1 MMILPDFSIV
11 IDLICKFGFYP
22 VLVAFPVIVML
33 ACMNGIK
40 CLLRSEMLQI
50 YYACEAKGEIR
61 QYQLENFHRMYRAYK
76 LLLGNSFIYEIRGKV
91 ITWRVIT

>member
-1 MMILPDFSIV
+1 MSIALFL
-11 IDLICKFGFYP
+11 DLIQQYGIKT
-22 VLVAFPVIVML
+22 VLAGLIL
-33 ACMNGIK
+33 LIILSCMNGIK

-50 YYACEAKGEIR
+50 YYSCEGKEEIR

-76 LLLGNSFIYEIRGKV
+76 LLLGNSFIDEIRGKV

>member
-1 MMILPDFSIV
+1 LSVSDILN
-11 IDLICKFGFYP
+11 LIQQYGVKQVFFG
-22 VLVAFPVIVML
+22 VLLLVFL
-33 ACMNGIK
+33 ACINGIK

-50 YYACEAKGEIR
+50 YYTCEEKGEIR

-76 LLLGNSFIYEIRGKV
+76 LLLGNSFIDEIRGKV

>member
-1 MMILPDFSIV
+1 MDISTVFN
-11 IDLICKFGFYP
+11 LISQYGIKP
-22 VLVAFPVIVML
+22 VLIGLVLIIVLAF
-33 ACMNGIK
+33 MNGIK

-50 YYACEAKGEIR
+50 YYACEARGEIR

-76 LLLGNSFIYEIRGKV
+76 LLLGNSFIDEIRGKV

>member
-1 MMILPDFSIV
+1 MSVALLL
-11 IDLICKFGFYP
+11 DLIQQYGIKA
-22 VLVAFPVIVML
+22 VLAGLILLIFL
-33 ACMNGIK
+33 SCMNGIK

-50 YYACEAKGEIR
+50 YYSCEAKGEIR

-76 LLLGNSFIYEIRGKV
+76 LLLGNSFIDEIRGKV

>member
-1 MMILPDFSIV
+1 MIGISDIIYFVERYGLKSACLIFLGV
-11 IDLICKFGFYP
+11 IAI
-22 VLVAFPVIVML
+22 

-50 YYACEAKGEIR
+50 YYACEARGEIR

-76 LLLGNSFIYEIRGKV
+76 LLLGNSFIDEIRGKV

>member
-1 MMILPDFSIV
+1 MGVTDFIALIDRYGFKTVGGFILV
-11 IDLICKFGFYP
+11 II
-22 VLVAFPVIVML
+22 AF

-50 YYACEAKGEIR
+50 YYTCEEKKEIR

-76 LLLGNSFIYEIRGKV
+76 FLFGNSFIDEIRSKV
-91 ITWRVIT
+91 ITYRVIT

>member
-1 MMILPDFSIV
+1 MNISDILDV
-11 IDLICKFGFYP
+11 VHRYGTRP
-22 VLVAFPVIVML
+22 VLLGLLLLVIL

-50 YYACEAKGEIR
+50 YYSCEAKKEIR

-76 LLLGNSFIYEIRGKV
+76 LLLGNSFIDEIRGKV

>member
-1 MMILPDFSIV
+1 MIGIDDIIYFIERYGIRSVSLV
-11 IDLICKFGFYP
+11 ILT
-22 VLVAFPVIVML
+22 VIAL

-50 YYACEAKGEIR
+50 YYSCEAKKEIR

-76 LLLGNSFIYEIRGKV
+76 LLLGNSFIDEIRGKV

>member
-1 MMILPDFSIV
+1 MIGIDDIIYFIERYGIKSVCLV
-11 IDLICKFGFYP
+11 IL
-22 VLVAFPVIVML
+22 AVIAL
-33 ACMNGIK
+33 GCLNGIK

-76 LLLGNSFIYEIRGKV
+76 LLLGNSFIDEIRGKV
-91 ITWRVIT
+91 ITYRVIT

>member
-1 MMILPDFSIV
+1 MIGINDIINLVERYGLKTICTIFLGV
-11 IDLICKFGFYP
+11 I
-22 VLVAFPVIVML
+22 AL

-50 YYACEAKGEIR
+50 YYSCEAKKEIR

-76 LLLGNSFIYEIRGKV
+76 LLLGNSFIDEIRGKV

>member
-1 MMILPDFSIV
+1 MIGIDDIIYFIERYGIRSVSLV
-11 IDLICKFGFYP
+11 ILG
-22 VLVAFPVIVML
+22 VIAL

-50 YYACEAKGEIR
+50 YYSCEEKGEIR

-76 LLLGNSFIYEIRGKV
+76 LLFGNSFIDEIRGKV

>member
-1 MMILPDFSIV
+1 MDITNILS
-11 IDLICKFGFYP
+11 LIHQYGLKP
-22 VLVAFPVIVML
+22 VLIGLAVVLVL
-33 ACMNGIK
+33 ACVNGIK

-50 YYACEAKGEIR
+50 YYSCEKQGEIR

-76 LLLGNSFIYEIRGKV
+76 LLLGNSFIDEIRGKV

>member
-1 MMILPDFSIV
+1 MIERYGIRTV
-11 IDLICKFGFYP
+11 
-22 VLVAFPVIVML
+22 VIVFL
-33 ACMNGIK
+33 AVVAAACMNGIK

-50 YYACEAKGEIR
+50 YYACEKQGEIR

-76 LLLGNSFIYEIRGKV
+76 LLLGNSFIDEIRSKV

>member
-1 MMILPDFSIV
+1 MIGIDDIIYFIERYGLKTVCLFFLAV
-11 IDLICKFGFYP
+11 I
-22 VLVAFPVIVML
+22 AL

-50 YYACEAKGEIR
+50 YYACEARGEIR

-76 LLLGNSFIYEIRGKV
+76 LLLGNSFIDEIRGKV
-91 ITWRVIT
+91 ITYRVIT

>member
-1 MMILPDFSIV
+1 MTIINI
-11 IDLICKFGFYP
+11 IDLIERYGLKTVCTI
-22 VLVAFPVIVML
+22 VLCVIAL

-50 YYACEAKGEIR
+50 YYSCEEKGEIR
-61 QYQLENFHRMYRAYK
+61 QYQLENFHRMYKAYK
-76 LLLGNSFIYEIRGKV
+76 LLLGNSFIDEIRSRV